1 MKNNPLHLDMMP
13 TLETFPGVKIITI
26 ESQTEKKLPGL
37 FTNKLISLLELG
49 KERATGESE
58 NKVQLVPKN
67 QDEKVIALH
76 HDKLGS
82 KLTRFKAK
90 QRSTPPPP

>member
-26 ESQTEKKLPGL
+26 ESQTEKKQPSL

-58 NKVQLVPKN
+58 NKVQLVPKKSGRE
-67 QDEKVIALH
+67 D
-76 HDKLGS
+76 D
-82 KLTRFKAK
+82 
-90 QRSTPPPP
+90 STSPRQTGVQAHSFQAACSQ